1 MRKLIVSAIAA
12 VILLPAGSAFAQSR
26 QEVRHD
32 NREVQKQREHVQ
44 DARTYGNRG
53 DVREAREE
61 LREARQERREDWRD
75 YRRMHRNVYTM
86 PRYTAPRGYSYH
98 PVRVGVSLN
107 PAFYGQRYWISDPYR
122 YRLPHPAANQRWI
135 RYGNDVLLINAR
147 NGRVIQVIDGFFY

>member
-12 VILLPAGSAFAQSR
+12 ATLLPAGTAFAQSR

-107 PAFYGQRYWISDPYR
+107 PAFYGQRY
-122 YRLPHPAANQRWI
+122 
-135 RYGNDVLLINAR
+135 
-147 NGRVIQVIDGFFY
+147 